1 MTWRILTT
9 GRRWLG
15 CILLALAGAA
25 HAQVA
30 SVAEEVAFA
39 DDITLKDDAVVA
51 KELPPVPDTD
61 PTAPD
66 QQTVPAHDTPPTI
79 PWLDRAHLWLF
90 NTVWRSARSIDSWF
104 GPKQPVNAYQGAQG
118 SIAPALLWDEFDGFQ
133 PKLRFNVDLPLPRL
147 NEQFRA
153 FIGRVNRDE
162 YVTERDISSGAFPSQ
177 IGRVEEDQ
185 TILGLRYRSPKQG
198 AHFESDVGVRLRFP
212 VDPFVKGSY
221 VFQRGD
227 SGSALFQLR
236 ETAFWQNS
244 EGLGF
249 TSRFDVERLIDMQW
263 LVSGTISGTISQES
277 KGPKGYTAITVLRGF
292 PNRRA
297 FAAQVF
303 SRGEMKAEVPLQDY
317 GIKLAYRKSV
327 MRDWLILEVRTS
339 LTWPK
344 DKPTQDRVSNIGVGI
359 GFEAFFGTEEFLARP
374 VTF

>member
-1 MTWRILTT
+1 
-9 GRRWLG
+9 
-15 CILLALAGAA
+15 LLALASSAHSEDFTIAA
-25 HAQVA
+25 DVALAQDVIV
-30 SVAEEVAFA
+30 SQ
-39 DDITLKDDAVVA
+39 KP
-51 KELPPVPDTD
+51 LPPPDTN
-61 PTAPD
+61 PAAPD
-66 QQTVPAHDTPPTI
+66 QQTVPSHDTPATT

-90 NTVWRSARSIDSWF
+90 NSVWRSARSIDSWF
-104 GPKQPVNAYQGAQG
+104 GPEQPVTAYQGAQG

-147 NEQFRA
+147 NERFHA

-185 TILGLRYRSPKQG
+185 TILGLRYRSPKEG
-198 AHFESDVGVRLRFP
+198 AHFEADTGVRLRFP
-212 VDPFVKGSY
+212 VDPFLKGSY
-221 VFQRGD
+221 VFQHGD
-227 SGSALFQLR
+227 SGSALFLLR

-244 EGLGF
+244 EGLGV
-249 TSRFDVERLIDMQW
+249 TSRFDVERMIDMQW
-263 LVSGTISGTISQES
+263 LVTGTISGTFSQES
-277 KGPKGYTAITVLRGF
+277 KGLRGYTAITVLRGF

-297 FAAQVF
+297 VAAQIF
-303 SRGEMKAEVPLQDY
+303 SRGEMDAEVPLEDY

-344 DKPTQDRVSNIGVGI
+344 DNPTQQRNSNIGVGI